1 MKAMKENH
9 WWRMYG
15 PFDAGEDDLPH
26 TGQVISHYARLSG
39 LKASDL
45 ARRLTQLGWKVGERR
60 MEQLQS
66 QANISDPQQISRRR
80 LLAQVL
86 AIPPVLLGISH
97 IADAADASARHHS
110 GVVTPAQVDADAIA
124 RYEGVLETY
133 WDSFY
138 SSSVQRHAESIERW
152 CVHFVE
158 LGRSSRGVDRPHVLT
173 LLCRFEQLAAVAA
186 RDRTDHTAAMHHH
199 DASVAVAQELG
210 NAELLAA
217 SLFRRAK
224 TKAQQRHLSAAI
236 EDMKVALP
244 YARRSRDQLR
254 GYIFQMTADLVS
266 QLPATPERTATYHRF
281 MDETGRIL
289 RKGRLE
295 DDGSF
300 ARLTMAGYQQD
311 RARGFLRLGDHE
323 AAIEAIGLAE
333 KVQPPDMT
341 RWQAELSILRAQAL
355 SQSGEVEW
363 ACNEIEEALR
373 LVRATQSSTKRSK
386 LRAVLGTMA
395 ERYPGDPHVRHAAAL
410 LASDRAGG

>member
-1 MKAMKENH
+1 MKAMKDIY

-15 PFDAGEDDLPH
+15 PFDAGEDDLPR

-45 ARRLTQLGWKVGERR
+45 ARRLTQLGWSVGERR
-60 MEQLQS
+60 VEQLQA
-66 QANISDPQQISRRR
+66 QTNLSDPQQISRRR

-97 IADAADASARHHS
+97 VAHVADEVDPAARQHG
-110 GVVTPAQVDADAIA
+110 GVITPAHVDADAIA

-138 SSSVQRHAESIERW
+138 SSSVQRHAESIECW
-152 CVHFVE
+152 CAHFTELSRSCRSVE
-158 LGRSSRGVDRPHVLT
+158 RPHVLT

-186 RDRTDHTAAMHHH
+186 RDRADHAAALRHH

-224 TKAQQRHLSAAI
+224 TKAQQRQVAVAV
-236 EDMKVALP
+236 EDVKVALP

-254 GYIFQMTADLVS
+254 GYISQMAADLIS
-266 QLPATPERTATYHRF
+266 QLPTTPERTATYHRF

-289 RKGRLE
+289 RKRPLE

-333 KVQPPDMT
+333 KVQSPDMT
-341 RWQAELSILRAQAL
+341 RWQALA
-355 SQSGEVEW
+355 QSGEVEW

-373 LVRATQSSTKRSK
+373 LVRATQSSAKRRK
-386 LRAVLGTMA
+386 LRAVLGAMA
-395 ERYPGDPHVRHAAAL
+395 ERYPGDPHVRHTAAL
-410 LASDRAGG
+410 LASERAGG